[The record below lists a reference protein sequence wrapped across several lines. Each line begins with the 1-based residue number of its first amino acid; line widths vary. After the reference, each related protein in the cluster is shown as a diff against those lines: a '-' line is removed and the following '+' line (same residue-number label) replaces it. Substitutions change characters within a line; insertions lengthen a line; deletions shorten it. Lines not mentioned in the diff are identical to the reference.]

1 MIKLLSFGDHL
12 EKGIYNVHS
21 RFDKVINFYS
31 GNAFVFIVN
40 NSIGGGSF
48 NIVVDDVDFSELQ
61 ELIIAEDHFL
71 LNGAKVFF
79 ETSKKYDSQIEIIN
93 FNEKR
98 FLQNLDHFETAL
110 IENSSTKSL
119 TFLLDESR
127 KKNFKF
133 SYEIEFVRRFDSA
146 IECFT
151 SSNYLE
157 GVKLIKGIG
166 FGLTPSGDDFIAGF
180 LIALNVI
187 QKLEKVDYSNLIAH
201 IYEAAKGKNAFT
213 NAFLLAAKNGSLFDK
228 FKNLIH
234 SILYSG
240 QNEILENTRTLLSF
254 GETSGAD
261 QGVGFLFGIKRNFND
276 GNRNFEKGRIF

>member
-12 EKGIYNVHS
+12 EKGIYSVHS

-31 GNAFVFIVN
+31 GNTFVFIVN
-40 NSIGGGSF
+40 NSIGGGPF
-48 NIVVDDVDFSELQ
+48 NIVVDDVDFSEL
-61 ELIIAEDHFL
+61 ESLIIAEDYFQ
-71 LNGAKVFF
+71 LNGEKVFF
-79 ETSKKYDSQIEIIN
+79 DDLTRYSSELKVSDFDGNKFTS
-93 FNEKR
+93 
-98 FLQNLDHFETAL
+98 NLVLFENAL
-110 IENSSTKSL
+110 IENSSDKSL

-127 KKNFKF
+127 KKNFKS

-166 FGLTPSGDDFIAGF
+166 FGLTPSGDDFISGF

-187 QKLEKVDYSNLIAH
+187 QKLEKVDYSNLITH
-201 IYEAAKGKNAFT
+201 IYEAAKGNNAFT

-240 QNEILENTRTLLSF
+240 QNEILENTRTLISF

-276 GNRNFEKGRIF
+276 GNWNFEKGRIF

>member
-12 EKGIYNVHS
+12 EKGIYSFHS

-31 GNAFVFIVN
+31 GNTFVSIVN
-40 NSIGGGSF
+40 NSIGGGPF
-48 NIVVDDVDFSELQ
+48 NIVVDDVDFGELAN
-61 ELIIAEDHFL
+61 LIIAEDYFL
-71 LNGAKVFF
+71 LNDEKVFF
-79 ETSKKYDSQIEIIN
+79 ETSKKYDSEINITDFDGN
-93 FNEKR
+93 KFTSNLVFFEK
-98 FLQNLDHFETAL
+98 AL
-110 IENSSTKSL
+110 IENSSDKSL

-127 KKNFKF
+127 KKNFKS
-133 SYEIEFVRRFDSA
+133 SYEIEFVRRFDSTL
-146 IECFT
+146 ECFT

-157 GVKLIKGIG
+157 GVKLIKGVG
-166 FGLTPSGDDFIAGF
+166 FGLTPSGDDFISGF

-201 IYEAAKGKNAFT
+201 IYEAAKGNNAFT

-240 QNEILENTRTLLSF
+240 QNEILENTRTLISF

-261 QGVGFLFGIKRNFND
+261 QSVGFLFGIKRNFNN
-276 GNRNFEKGRIF
+276 GNRNSEKGRIF

>member
-21 RFDKVINFYS
+21 RFSEVVNFYS

-40 NSIGGGSF
+40 NHIGGGPF
-48 NIVVDDVDFSELQ
+48 NVVVDDVDFSEL
-61 ELIIAEDHFL
+61 ESLIIAEEYFQ
-71 LNGAKVFF
+71 LNDEKVFF
-79 ETSKKYDSQIEIIN
+79 ETSKRYNSQIEVMD
-93 FNEKR
+93 FNEKK
-98 FLQNLDHFETAL
+98 FKQTLNYFEKVL
-110 IENSSTKSL
+110 VENSSAKSL

-127 KKNFKF
+127 KKNFKS

-146 IECFT
+146 LECFT

-157 GVKLIKGIG
+157 GVKLIKGVG

-187 QKLEKVDYSNLIAH
+187 QKLEKVDYSSLIAH
-201 IYEAAKGKNAFT
+201 IYEAAKGSNLFT
-213 NAFLLAAKNGSLFDK
+213 NIFLLAAKNGSLFEK
-228 FKNLIH
+228 FKNLIN

-240 QNEILENTRTLLSF
+240 QNEILENTHTLISF

-261 QGVGFLFGIKRNFND
+261 QGVGFLFGIKRYFND
-276 GNRNFEKGRIF
+276 GNRNSEKGRIF

>member
-31 GNAFVFIVN
+31 GSSFIFIVGS
-40 NSIGGGSF
+40 SIGGGPI
-48 NIVVDDVDFSELQ
+48 NIVVDNVN
-61 ELIIAEDHFL
+61 LIEIENLIVAEDHFL
-71 LNGAKVFF
+71 LNDEKIFF
-79 ETSKKYDSQIEIIN
+79 EPSMKYDSGIKVTN
-93 FNEKR
+93 FDENKFKSNLVLFEK
-98 FLQNLDHFETAL
+98 AL
-110 IENSSTKSL
+110 IGNSSDKSL

-127 KKNFKF
+127 KKNFKS
-133 SYEIEFVRRFDSA
+133 SYEIEFARRFDVA
-146 IECFT
+146 VECFT

-157 GVKLIKGIG
+157 GIKLIKGVG
-166 FGLTPSGDDFIAGF
+166 FGLTPSGDDFISGF

-187 QKLEKVDYSNLIAH
+187 QKLEKVDYSNLIVH
-201 IYEAAKGKNAFT
+201 IYEAAKGENLFT
-213 NAFLLAAKNGSLFDK
+213 NAFLLAAKNGFLFKK

-240 QNEILENTRTLLSF
+240 QNEILENTRTLISF

-261 QGVGFLFGIKRNFND
+261 QSVGFLFGIKRNFND
-276 GNRNFEKGRIF
+276 GNRNSEKGRIF

>member
-12 EKGIYNVHS
+12 EKGIYKVHS
-21 RFDKVINFYS
+21 RFIEVINFCS
-31 GNAFVFIVN
+31 GGSFVFIVGR
-40 NSIGGGSF
+40 SIGGGPI
-48 NIVVDDVDFSELQ
+48 NIVVEGVNFSELE
-61 ELIIAEDHFL
+61 ELIIDEDHFL
-71 LNGAKVFF
+71 LNGEKVFF
-79 ETSKKYDSQIEIIN
+79 ETSKKYDSKIKVTDFDE
-93 FNEKR
+93 EK
-98 FLQNLDHFETAL
+98 FWQNLDHFEKAL
-110 IENSSTKSL
+110 IENSSDNSL
-119 TFLLDESR
+119 TFLLDGSR
-127 KKNFKF
+127 KKNFKS

-166 FGLTPSGDDFIAGF
+166 FGLTPSGDDFISGF

-201 IYEAAKGKNAFT
+201 IYEAAKGNNVFT

-240 QNEILENTRTLLSF
+240 QIEILEKTRTLISF

-276 GNRNFEKGRIF
+276 GNRNSEKGRIF

>member
-31 GNAFVFIVN
+31 GNTFVFIVN
-40 NSIGGGSF
+40 NSIGGGPF
-48 NIVVDDVDFSELQ
+48 NIVVDDVDFSEL
-61 ELIIAEDHFL
+61 ESLIIAEEYFQ
-71 LNGAKVFF
+71 LNGENFFFDDSTRYNSELKVSDFDGNKFTSNLVFF
-79 ETSKKYDSQIEIIN
+79 EK
-93 FNEKR
+93 
-98 FLQNLDHFETAL
+98 AL
-110 IENSSTKSL
+110 IENSSDKCLS
-119 TFLLDESR
+119 FLLDESR
-127 KKNFKF
+127 KKNFKS
-133 SYEIEFVRRFDSA
+133 SYEIEFVRRFDVA
-146 IECFT
+146 VECFT

-166 FGLTPSGDDFIAGF
+166 FGLTPSGDDFISGF

-187 QKLEKVDYSNLIAH
+187 QKREKVDYSNLIAH
-201 IYEAAKGKNAFT
+201 IYEAAKGNNAFT
-213 NAFLLAAKNGSLFDK
+213 NAFLLAAKNGFLFEK

-240 QNEILENTRTLLSF
+240 QNEILENTRTLISF

-261 QGVGFLFGIKRNFND
+261 QGVGFMFGIKRNFND
-276 GNRNFEKGRIF
+276 GNRNSEKGRIF